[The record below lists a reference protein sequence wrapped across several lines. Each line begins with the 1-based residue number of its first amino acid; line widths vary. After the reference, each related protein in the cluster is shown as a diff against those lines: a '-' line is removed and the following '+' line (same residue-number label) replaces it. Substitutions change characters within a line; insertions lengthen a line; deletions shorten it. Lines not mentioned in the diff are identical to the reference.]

1 MITGYAT
8 SSTVREG
15 INNEILLVQ
24 SGLVNGK
31 LKSDVWLDKQVDITV
46 AKILI
51 YKKINRQVIDN
62 SGRGEIYWEGI
73 VS

>member
-62 SGRGEIYWEGI
+62 SGRGEIYWKGI